1 MYLLYETSSVSESNG
16 SVIIPEKNTNG
27 TVNYTTYTAK
37 VYITEEASIWK
48 EYSYGNE
55 EPSGEKYTYEKQFVK
70 MDLEEFIDFCI
81 RNKKI
86 MFKEEKIKLEKL

>member
-1 MYLLYETSSVSESNG
+1 MYLGVH
-16 SVIIPEKNTNG
+16 
-27 TVNYTTYTAK
+27 
-37 VYITEEASIWK
+37 K
-48 EYSYGNE
+48 EDFLKYMMRDNVAFE
-55 EPSGEKYTYEKQFVK
+55 VEKYTYEKQFVK